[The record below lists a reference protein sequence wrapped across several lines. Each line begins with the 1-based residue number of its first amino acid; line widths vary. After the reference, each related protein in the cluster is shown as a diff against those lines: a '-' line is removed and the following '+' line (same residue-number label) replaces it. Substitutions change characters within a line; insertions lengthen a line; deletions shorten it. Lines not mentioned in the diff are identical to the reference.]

1 MHSSRPPRGG
11 ISGQTVGGGAPALAL
26 PALLRA
32 SHLLGLALGSAFGRL
47 RESGATA
54 AEMFE
59 RAEESALLLRM
70 MREAAGILG
79 ARWDKVPERHRPHY
93 PPEQRFRI
101 LRIRSFLGLSQRET
115 AKMFRVSTETI
126 ARWEMETT
134 RPDEEAPRHALRPLV
149 APNPPVRRFADV
161 LRALVKTMELAGFGG
176 NDLIA
181 RTLARAG
188 WKLSARTVGRIRKER
203 WPLPRAPEA
212 VSTVPR
218 AVRAKRPNHVWM
230 VDLTDV
236 KGLFAIVIFKVGV
249 VFDAFSRMPLSARVF
264 TKEPSAAEIAR
275 FVSGTAKRHGRP
287 AHFISDQARCFK
299 GQVFRRKLWRL
310 GVKQRFGAVGKKGS
324 IALIERLWRTLK
336 DTLGLRLLRP
346 LVAEDL
352 AAKIEVGLVHYAH
365 FRPHQGLGGATP
377 AEMYFGRT
385 PSHLSA
391 IPPPRGRP
399 GDGPMDLPF
408 RVDYLDA
415 ERLLPVLVRKAA

>member
-1 MHSSRPPRGG
+1 MHSFRPP
-11 ISGQTVGGGAPALAL
+11 QGASPPAAL

-54 AEMFE
+54 ARLFE

-93 PPEQRFRI
+93 VPEQRFRI
-101 LRIRSFLGLSQRET
+101 LRIRNLLGLSQRET
-115 AKMFRVSTETI
+115 AEMFRVSTETI
-126 ARWEMETT
+126 ARWEMEATGAE
-134 RPDEEAPRHALRPLV
+134 REVARPLV
-149 APNPPVRRFADV
+149 VTDPPVRRFADV
-161 LRALVKTMELAGFGG
+161 VRAVVKTMELAGFGG

-181 RTLARAG
+181 RTSARTG

-203 WPLPRAPEA
+203 WPLPRVPVAA
-212 VSTVPR
+212 STVPR
-218 AVRAKRPNHVWM
+218 AVRARHPNHIWM

-236 KGLFAIVIFKVGV
+236 KGLFGLVTFKVGV

-264 TKEPSAAEIAR
+264 TKEPSSAEIAR
-275 FVSGTAKRHGRP
+275 FVSRAAKKRGHP
-287 AHFISDQARCFK
+287 AHFVSDRGACFT
-299 GQVFRRKLWRL
+299 GQIFRRTLWRL
-310 GVKQRFGAVGKKGS
+310 GVKQRFGAIGKKGS

-346 LVAEDL
+346 SAAEDL
-352 AAKIEVGLVHYAH
+352 MEKVEFGLLHYAH

-377 AEMYFGRT
+377 AEAYFDRT

-399 GDGPMDLPF
+399 GEGPMDSPF
-408 RVDYLDA
+408 RIKYLDA
-415 ERLLPVLVRKAA
+415 ERLLPLLVRKAA